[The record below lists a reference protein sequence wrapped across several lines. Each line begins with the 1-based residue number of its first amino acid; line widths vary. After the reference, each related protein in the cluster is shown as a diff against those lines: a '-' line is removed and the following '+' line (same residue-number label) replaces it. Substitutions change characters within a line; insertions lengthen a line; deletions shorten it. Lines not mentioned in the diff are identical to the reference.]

1 MAKTVADYYRDG
13 HEAYNAGTALPF
25 TDAKSWQQ
33 KAMLTGYNEAL
44 ETNRV
49 AHEQALELFGEP
61 KKSMPPVVA
70 AHIAEMQRHRNP
82 KNMARVDAKIAKL
95 QAKWGV

>member
-25 TDAKSWQQ
+25 TEAKSWQQ
-33 KAMLTGYNEAL
+33 KAMLTGYNEAQ

-49 AHEQALELFGEP
+49 AHEQSQMQFAP
-61 KKSMPPVVA
+61 KRPMPPVVA
-70 AHIAEMQRHRNP
+70 AHIAEMQRLRNP
-82 KNMARVDAKIAKL
+82 KNMVRVDAKIAKL
-95 QAKWGV
+95 QAKYGAL

>member
-25 TDAKSWQQ
+25 TEAKSWQQ

-49 AHEQALELFGEP
+49 AQEQMQFAP
-61 KKSMPPVVA
+61 RTMPPVVA

-95 QAKWGV
+95 QAKYGAL

>member
-1 MAKTVADYYRDG
+1 
-13 HEAYNAGTALPF
+13 
-25 TDAKSWQQ
+25 
-33 KAMLTGYNEAL
+33 MLTGYNEAL

-49 AHEQALELFGEP
+49 AQEQMQFVQVRT
-61 KKSMPPVVA
+61 MPPVVA

-95 QAKWGV
+95 QAKWGG

>member
-25 TDAKSWQQ
+25 TEAKSWQQ

-49 AHEQALELFGEP
+49 AQEQMQFVQVRT
-61 KKSMPPVVA
+61 MPPVVA

-95 QAKWGV
+95 QAKYGAL

>member
-25 TDAKSWQQ
+25 TEAKSWQQ
-33 KAMLTGYNEAL
+33 KAMLTGYNEAM
-44 ETNRV
+44 ETNRAAAAQV
-49 AHEQALELFGEP
+49 RMAPP
-61 KKSMPPVVA
+61 KRTMPAVVA

-95 QAKWGV
+95 QAKWAV

>member
-25 TDAKSWQQ
+25 TEAKSWQQ

-44 ETNRV
+44 DTRRV
-49 AHEQALELFGEP
+49 ASART
-61 KKSMPPVVA
+61 MPPVVA

-95 QAKWGV
+95 QAKYGAL